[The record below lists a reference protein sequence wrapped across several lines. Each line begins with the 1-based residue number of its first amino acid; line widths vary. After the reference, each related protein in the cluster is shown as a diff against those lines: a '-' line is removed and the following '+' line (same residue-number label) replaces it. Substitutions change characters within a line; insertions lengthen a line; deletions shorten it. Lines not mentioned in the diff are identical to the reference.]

1 MGVTHMIRID
11 KVTKCYDL
19 VKSLDGIDTVIESGS
34 IFGLIGSNGS
44 GKSTLLRVMSGIF
57 RPDSGSVE
65 YDGKPVFENVPL
77 KNEIVYLSDEQYFL
91 PAATLDDMARLYA
104 AAYAG
109 FSAEEYKRLSDLFA
123 LPRSRK
129 IATYSKGMQK
139 QAAILLGLSAMP
151 RYLLCDETFDGLD
164 PVMRQLVKRVLAD
177 AVAKR
182 GLTAVIASHNLR
194 ELEDICDH
202 IGLLHKGGILFESE
216 LDALKENIH
225 TVQAVFREALPPERI
240 ASLGT
245 VSFKQRGSMVT
256 AVLRGS
262 EADVRAKIETL
273 HPEFYEII
281 PLTLEE
287 IFISEMEERGY
298 DYAKVVF

>member
-1 MGVTHMIRID
+1 MIRID
-11 KVTKCYDL
+11 KVTKCYDR

-194 ELEDICDH
+194 ELEDVCDH
-202 IGLLHKGGILFESE
+202 VGIMKGGRMLLEKGLDE
-216 LDALKENIH
+216 LQDELVK
-225 TVQAVFREALPPERI
+225 VQLAFADGGALPDGLDI
-240 ASLGT
+240 LHS
-245 VSFKQRGSMVT
+245 SSMGRLQQL
-256 AVLRGS
+256 VLRGN
-262 EADVRAKIETL
+262 AD
-273 HPEFYEII
+273 EIRERLAAANPLFVDTV

-287 IFISEMEERGY
+287 IFIYELGGADDEIK
-298 DYAKVVF
+298 DIVL

>member
-1 MGVTHMIRID
+1 MIRID
-11 KVTKCYDL
+11 KVTKCYDR

-139 QAAILLGLSAMP
+139 
-151 RYLLCDETFDGLD
+151 
-164 PVMRQLVKRVLAD
+164 
-177 AVAKR
+177 
-182 GLTAVIASHNLR
+182 
-194 ELEDICDH
+194 
-202 IGLLHKGGILFESE
+202 
-216 LDALKENIH
+216 
-225 TVQAVFREALPPERI
+225 
-240 ASLGT
+240 
-245 VSFKQRGSMVT
+245 
-256 AVLRGS
+256 
-262 EADVRAKIETL
+262 
-273 HPEFYEII
+273 
-281 PLTLEE
+281 
-287 IFISEMEERGY
+287 
-298 DYAKVVF
+298 